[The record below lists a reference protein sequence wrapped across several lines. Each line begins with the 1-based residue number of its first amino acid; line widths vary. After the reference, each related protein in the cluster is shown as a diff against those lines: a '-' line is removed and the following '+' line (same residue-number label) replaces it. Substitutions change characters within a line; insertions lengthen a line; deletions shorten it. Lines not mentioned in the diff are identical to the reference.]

1 MIKLYYYGSSTNKIM
16 YCAYINLTT
25 KHKIFTN
32 VVIHKP
38 MTYIKIWNI
47 LSDLILGSFLG
58 NETE

>member
-38 MTYIKIWNI
+38 MTYIKI
-47 LSDLILGSFLG
+47 
-58 NETE
+58 